1 MDAGIQG
8 KAQRTRRTQL
18 VAVQGQVGRGSCGE
32 DPLGRPLVGTELS
45 MLKEFTEGQG
55 GPGRVKVAKQG
66 AAVPGSTLHSQGTFS
81 F

>member
-1 MDAGIQG
+1 M
-8 KAQRTRRTQL
+8 
-18 VAVQGQVGRGSCGE
+18 VQFKERHKGPEELSSWWCRGRWGGAPGGG

-55 GPGRVKVAKQG
+55 GQGRVKVAEQG